1 MKKGKFLFVENNKDE
16 KAEYQIFVL
25 YPERTK
31 NDKADEIY
39 KKICQAIGN
48 VKTRVFAEK
57 LDNNQEYDE
66 EQQRKMLKQELIYLP
81 KETYLII
88 NKFKIK

>member
-48 VKTRVFAEK
+48 VKTRVFANR
-57 LDNNQEYDE
+57 LDNNQE
-66 EQQRKMLKQELIYLP
+66 
-81 KETYLII
+81 
-88 NKFKIK
+88 

>member
-1 MKKGKFLFVENNKDE
+1 MKKGKFLFVENNKHE
-16 KAEYQIFVL
+16 RAEYEIFVL
-25 YPERTK
+25 YPEKTK

-39 KKICQAIGN
+39 EKICKAIGN
-48 VKTRVFAEK
+48 VKTRVYANR

-81 KETYLII
+81 EETYVII
-88 NKFKIK
+88 NKFIIR

>member
-1 MKKGKFLFVENNKDE
+1 MKKGKFLFIETTKDE

-25 YPERTK
+25 FPEKTK

-39 KKICQAIGN
+39 EKICQAIGN

-57 LDNNQEYDE
+57 LSEPISGFFNHKGSY
-66 EQQRKMLKQELIYLP
+66 RL
-81 KETYLII
+81 
-88 NKFKIK
+88 

>member
-1 MKKGKFLFVENNKDE
+1 MKKGKFLFIENTKDE

-39 KKICQAIGN
+39 EKICQAIGN
-48 VKTRVFAEK
+48 VKARVFANR
-57 LDNNQEYDE
+57 LDKNQEYDE

-81 KETYLII
+81 EETYVII
-88 NKFKIK
+88 NKFIIK

>member
-1 MKKGKFLFVENNKDE
+1 MKKGKFLCIENTKDE

-25 YPERTK
+25 FPEKTK
-31 NDKADEIY
+31 NDKVDEIY
-39 KKICQAIGN
+39 EKLYQAIGN

-66 EQQRKMLKQELIYLP
+66 EQQRKLLKQEMIYLP
-81 KETYLII
+81 KETYVII
-88 NKFKIK
+88 NKFIIK

>member
-31 NDKADEIY
+31 NDKADE
-39 KKICQAIGN
+39 KICQAIGN
-48 VKTRVFAEK
+48 VKTRVFANR

-66 EQQRKMLKQELIYLP
+66 EQQKKLLKQEMICLP
-81 KETYLII
+81 EETYVII
-88 NKFKIK
+88 NKFIIK

>member
-1 MKKGKFLFVENNKDE
+1 MKKGKFLFVENDKDE

-39 KKICQAIGN
+39 EKICQAIGN
-48 VKTRVFAEK
+48 VKTRVFANR

-81 KETYLII
+81 KETYSII

>member
-1 MKKGKFLFVENNKDE
+1 MKKGIFLFVENNKDE

-48 VKTRVFAEK
+48 VKTRVFANR

-66 EQQRKMLKQELIYLP
+66 EQQKKLLKQEMICLP
-81 KETYLII
+81 EETYVII
-88 NKFKIK
+88 NKFIIK